1 MLLRLTESFEQVPR
15 TLSLVWRTS
24 RAASVAI
31 AALTVAGAFLPLA
44 LAYGGKRTIDA
55 VVDGHREATL
65 YWVGFE
71 LVVVVLQALVMR
83 LQGLVRTLLGSRLSI
98 DVNVAILEKAV
109 TLELRHFEDPEFYD
123 RLTRARREA
132 SSRPL
137 AVVTDTFGLIQSV
150 LTLGGYVVLLV
161 QFSWLAVGGLVVAAL
176 PATIAEMRFAAAYY
190 RMRNRRAPET
200 RRLNYLEHVLA
211 NDGHVK
217 EVKLF
222 GLGPTILARY
232 RALGEEV
239 HAEDKALS
247 IKRAV
252 WGYLLSLVATGTFYG
267 CYAVLAV
274 AAALKE
280 LTLGDLTLYVVAFRS
295 GQQAFQAILGGI
307 SGMYEHNLYMTNLF
321 GYLDGPEGRPPA
333 APAPGVAATPGTGIT
348 FEKVGFRYPGQQTW
362 AVRGLDLVIPPGQ
375 SLALVGHNGSG
386 KTTIVKLLTGLYEPT
401 EGRVLLDGQDLR
413 TIDKDALRRRIA
425 VLFQDFNQYQL
436 TLREN
441 VGFGSVAHLG
451 DEGRTRRALEQGGAT
466 DVAAGLPSGL
476 DTALGRWFKQEGVEL
491 SGGQWQR
498 VALARAFMREEADI
512 LVLDEPTAALDAEAE
527 QAVYERFRALAKG
540 RTTVLISHRF
550 PTVRAADRI
559 LVLEGGEVVEQG
571 SHAELLAQDGTYARL
586 FRLQAAGY
594 L

>member
-1 MLLRLTESFEQVPR
+1 MLGRLTESFEQVPR
-15 TLSLVWRTS
+15 TLRLVWRLAPGATL
-24 RAASVAI
+24 AI
-31 AALTVAGAFLPLA
+31 ALLTLVGAALPLA

-55 VVDGHREATL
+55 VVDGHREGAL

-71 LVVVVLQALVMR
+71 LVAVVLQALVGR
-83 LQGLVRTLLGSRLSI
+83 LQSLVRTLLASRLSI
-98 DVNVAILEKAV
+98 EINMAILEKAV

-137 AVVTDTFGLIQSV
+137 AVVSDTFGFIQSV
-150 LTLGGYVVLLV
+150 LTLGGYIALLV

-176 PATIAEMRFAAAYY
+176 PATIAEMRFSAEYF

-222 GLGPTILARY
+222 GLGPTILQRY
-232 RALGEEV
+232 RTLGEEV
-239 HAEDKALS
+239 HAEDRALS
-247 IKRAV
+247 IRRAV

-267 CYAVLAV
+267 CYAFLAV
-274 AAALKE
+274 AAALKQ
-280 LTLGDLTLYVVAFRS
+280 LSLGDLTLYVVAFRS
-295 GQQAFQAILGGI
+295 GQQAFQSILYGI

-321 GYLDGPEGRPPA
+321 TFLDGPAGRPA
-333 APAPGVAATPGTGIT
+333 APAPVAAAAQGTGIA
-348 FEKVGFRYPGQQTW
+348 FEGVGFRYPGQETW

-413 TIDKDALRRRIA
+413 TLDKDALRRRIA

-441 VGFGSVAHLG
+441 VAFGSVAHLG
-451 DEGRTRRALEQGGAT
+451 DDERTRRALAQGGAT
-466 DVAAGLPSGL
+466 DVAAGLPAGL
-476 DTALGRWFKQEGVEL
+476 DTSLGRWFKETGVEL

-512 LVLDEPTAALDAEAE
+512 LVLDEPTAALDADAE
-527 QAVYERFRALAKG
+527 QAVFERLRALAKG

-550 PTVRAADRI
+550 PTVRTADRI

-571 SHAELLAQDGTYARL
+571 SHAALLAKDGTYARL